1 MREDPPA
8 PRHSRARRSR
18 PEARAERA
26 RREEDGVLRLQGGQL
41 EAERDATR
49 AQIAALTRE
58 FDQVV
63 DASRQSNADD
73 EHDPEGATIAFERQ
87 QVAALLESA
96 QRRLADVE
104 AALERR
110 AAGGY
115 GVCKTCGRPIAPER
129 LAARPAART
138 CIDCAR

>member
-1 MREDPPA
+1 
-8 PRHSRARRSR
+8 
-18 PEARAERA
+18 
-26 RREEDGVLRLQGGQL
+26 
-41 EAERDATR
+41 
-49 AQIAALTRE
+49 
-58 FDQVV
+58 VV
-63 DASRQSNADD
+63 AASRSSNADD

-87 QVAALLESA
+87 QLAALLDQA
-96 QRRLADVE
+96 RRRLADVE

-115 GVCKTCGRPIAPER
+115 GICESCGRPIAPER

>member
-1 MREDPPA
+1 VTEDPVPPPLA
-8 PRHSRARRSR
+8 GSGRCPGRG
-18 PEARAERA
+18 P
-26 RREEDGVLRLQGGQL
+26 L
-41 EAERDATR
+41 EAERDAAR

-58 FDQVV
+58 FDAVV

-96 QRRLADVE
+96 RRRLADVE

-115 GVCKTCGRPIAPER
+115 GICETCGRPIAPER
-129 LAARPAART
+129 LTARPAART
-138 CIDCAR
+138 CIDCAT